1 VTRAAG
7 PGDGRLVAA
16 PVIAPLRPEE
26 AGEALTVQYA
36 AYLAEGRRYGT
47 TDIPPL
53 VETADEVVADLR
65 RPDVVGFAARLGPR
79 LVGSARLRG
88 VSGPGPVAFVRV
100 SVAPDVQGRG
110 IGAALIDAAHAGL
123 PAGTTS
129 WLVTGVDSAENLAL
143 YRRRGYV
150 ERGRERDAAGVAL
163 VRMER
168 IAP

>member
-1 VTRAAG
+1 VTGTAG
-7 PGDGRLVAA
+7 PDDGRLA
-16 PVIAPLRPEE
+16 PAVIAPLRPEQ

-47 TDIPPL
+47 TEIPPL
-53 VETADEVVADLR
+53 VETRDELAADLR
-65 RPDVVGFAARLGPR
+65 RPDVVGLAAWLGSR
-79 LVGSARLRG
+79 LVGSVRLHG
-88 VSGPGPVAFVRV
+88 VGGSEPVAFVRF

-110 IGAALIDAAHAGL
+110 IGAALIDSAHAVL
-123 PAGTTS
+123 PSGTTS

-143 YRRRGYV
+143 YRRRGYA

-168 IAP
+168 TAP